1 MIKAIQSN
9 QRLRAHFKKDEDAL
23 TSSVFERLMYL
34 PQELISTIFTAALYQ
49 DIPKLDLTKIK
60 SIEFWPKW
68 SAIETTN
75 ASYVEPDIYIRT
87 QDHDIIIEAK
97 RYEQG
102 QQLESQWKKEIT
114 AYNNENSEQNR
125 PLIFIA
131 LGGLHQLTTNK
142 VTVGENG
149 IIIYKCSWRRILQ
162 EVLKAKKN
170 LENSVDVLHVNWAI
184 NNVLEDLILV
194 FRLFGFSTA
203 PWFEEFMKPPRLN
216 QKNMNKLNFT
226 IPWKK

>member
-9 QRLRAHFKKDEDAL
+9 RSLRAHFKKNEDAL

-34 PQELISTIFTAALYQ
+34 PQELISAIFTAALYQ
-49 DIPKLDLTKIK
+49 DIPNLDLTKIE
-60 SIEFWPKW
+60 SIEFWPRW
-68 SAIETTN
+68 SAAETTN
-75 ASYVEPDIYIRT
+75 ASYVEPDIFIRT
-87 QDHDIIIEAK
+87 QNQDIIIEAK
-97 RYEQG
+97 RYEKR
-102 QQLESQWKKEIT
+102 QQLKSQWKKEIT
-114 AYNNENSEQNR
+114 AYNNENNEQNR

-131 LGGLHQLTTNK
+131 LGGLHQLTASN
-142 VTVGENG
+142 VTVGEND
-149 IIIYKCSWRRILQ
+149 IIIYKCSWKRLLQ

-203 PWFEEFMKPPRLN
+203 PWFDEFIKPIHLDP
-216 QKNMNKLNFT
+216 KNINKLNFEMQ
-226 IPWKK
+226 WKK